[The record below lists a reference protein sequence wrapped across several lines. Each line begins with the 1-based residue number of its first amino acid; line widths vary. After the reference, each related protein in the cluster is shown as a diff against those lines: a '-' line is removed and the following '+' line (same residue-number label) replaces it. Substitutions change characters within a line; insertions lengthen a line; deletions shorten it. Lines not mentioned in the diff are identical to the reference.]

1 MQVKRQNSGEDTG
14 FTEINVT
21 PLVDVMLVLLVVFII
36 TAPLIVPQT
45 MKVNLPK
52 TESANQESKLKD
64 GQLVINPDGTLL
76 FEDKTVTD
84 TSLSLLLKQR
94 SANPEFQLQIF
105 ADKVVPYGRVAEM
118 MGLAQAAGV
127 TKLSFVTLPKK
138 QI

>member
-1 MQVKRQNSGEDTG
+1 MQVKRRGEEDSG

-52 TESANQESKLKD
+52 TESANQESKIKD
-64 GQLVINPDGTLL
+64 GQLVINPDGSIL
-76 FEDKTVTD
+76 FDDKTVTD
-84 TSLSLLLKQR
+84 ASLSLLLKQR
-94 SANPEFQLQIF
+94 STNPEFQLQIF
-105 ADKVVPYGRVAEM
+105 ADKIVPYGRVAEM
-118 MGLAQAAGV
+118 MGLAQAAGI

-138 QI
+138 

>member
-1 MQVKRQNSGEDTG
+1 MQVKRKGEEDGG

-52 TESANQESKLKD
+52 TESANLESKIKD
-64 GQLVINPDGTLL
+64 GQLVINPDGSLL
-76 FEDKTVTD
+76 FEDKIVTD

-138 QI
+138 

>member
-1 MQVKRQNSGEDTG
+1 MQVKRQDSGADSG

-52 TESANQESKLKD
+52 TESANQESKIKD

-76 FEDKTVTD
+76 FEDKVVTD
-84 TSLSLLLKQR
+84 SILTGLLKQR
-94 SANPEFQLQIF
+94 STNPEFQLQIF

-138 QI
+138 

>member
-1 MQVKRQNSGEDTG
+1 MQVKRQGRGEDTG

-52 TESANQESKLKD
+52 TDSANQESKIKD

-76 FEDKTVTD
+76 FEDKVVTD
-84 TSLSLLLKQR
+84 SILTGLLKQR
-94 SANPEFQLQIF
+94 STNPEFQLQIF

-138 QI
+138 

>member
-1 MQVKRQNSGEDTG
+1 MQVKRRGEEDSG

-52 TESANQESKLKD
+52 TESANEESKIKD
-64 GQLVINPDGTLL
+64 GQLVINPDGSIL
-76 FEDKTVTD
+76 FDDKTVTD
-84 TSLSLLLKQR
+84 ASLSLLLKQR
-94 SANPEFQLQIF
+94 STNPEFQLQIF

-118 MGLAQAAGV
+118 MGLAQAAGI

-138 QI
+138 

>member
-1 MQVKRQNSGEDTG
+1 MQVKRRSEEDSG

-52 TESANQESKLKD
+52 TESANEESKIKD
-64 GQLVINPDGTLL
+64 GQLVINPDGTIL
-76 FEDKTVTD
+76 FDDKSVTD
-84 TSLSLLLKQR
+84 ASLSLILKQR
-94 SANPEFQLQIF
+94 STNPEFQLQIF
-105 ADKVVPYGRVAEM
+105 ADKIVAYGRVAEM
-118 MGLAQAAGV
+118 MGLAQAAGI

-138 QI
+138 

>member
-1 MQVKRQNSGEDTG
+1 MQVKRQGRGEDTG

-52 TESANQESKLKD
+52 TDSANQESKIKD
-64 GQLVINPDGTLL
+64 GQLVINPDGSLL
-76 FEDKTVTD
+76 FEDQVVSDSILTG
-84 TSLSLLLKQR
+84 LLKQR

-138 QI
+138 